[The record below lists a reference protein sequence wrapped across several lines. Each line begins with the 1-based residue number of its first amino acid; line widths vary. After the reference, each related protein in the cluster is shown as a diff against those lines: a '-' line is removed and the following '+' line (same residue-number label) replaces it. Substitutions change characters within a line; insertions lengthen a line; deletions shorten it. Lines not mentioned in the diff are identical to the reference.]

1 MALALDDSAAA
12 DEERPAAWTSLHE
25 CINNEL
31 LPAFALAVNDVGLA
45 EAAMHRAAIRSHQ
58 RSTPKTVTPQQI
70 WADAFE
76 WVTVRRWPRR
86 IPEPI
91 GPAAIRTTDELTEA
105 VAELPARQRSALVC
119 DGVLGWTD
127 AEIADAHSTLIST
140 IDLRRRRGLGEIRR
154 TLDDA
159 TTADLV
165 PLLPQVRP
173 LPEEATVRRAG
184 VRRTFR
190 NRALGLAVGIAG
202 ITLAGL
208 AIQAGPDDA
217 SDDVVATNLADPP
230 RESRA
235 PYAPIG
241 DGRGGFV
248 AFGRG
253 SGEISVSTD
262 GTSWTERARLN
273 VNRIDLRLFAER
285 FYRSGDQYVML
296 IDSTTGGGAS
306 LSASDSPRIAL
317 TNNLVDWTL
326 LRLDLGEL
334 PLSEGLRPQID
345 LLSAAVI
352 DDTVLV
358 SVRINQEID
367 HRSLG
372 LVASQVCTTTDD
384 RDGLLLHLCDG
395 TVVPVAEQGPA
406 VSGTDRLFV
415 SENGSS
421 FEELPVPAF
430 YNPWGI
436 VAFGDQ
442 FGMLEESSN
451 QLYLSDD
458 GVEWEPF
465 FELGVEN
472 RLGLIESQDDELLVI
487 SPDRSGWTSNLIS
500 GDTAITGSLPLGLDP
515 TTIWIKPQVAV
526 GPAGWAVYLTTSRP
540 WDRREDTV
548 SGWAVHIDD
557 WIIEQRPERS
567 SIRLRSTSTNLLYE
581 YHGLIDREGLI
592 LDHPSVRRSQFGGV
606 QLFHPETGDLVVD
619 ISGQRIRDAWV
630 SGQDTTLSLSGVRS
644 EPGQGRVEAGGWS
657 VEGNIRTGPITL
669 VGPDGEHRVFDD
681 GYAFTNGSTADGI
694 EATIASSQTDGVLS
708 FYDET
713 GGVLVEFDAESVLDN
728 LDPEPD
734 DSEDRARAMV
744 LFSPDGVTW
753 EQLWSTNRPTWYGSV
768 AVGDDEILLSTAA
781 FATGPERIPLDQSDS

>member
-1 MALALDDSAAA
+1 
-12 DEERPAAWTSLHE
+12 
-25 CINNEL
+25 
-31 LPAFALAVNDVGLA
+31 
-45 EAAMHRAAIRSHQ
+45 
-58 RSTPKTVTPQQI
+58 
-70 WADAFE
+70 
-76 WVTVRRWPRR
+76 
-86 IPEPI
+86 
-91 GPAAIRTTDELTEA
+91 
-105 VAELPARQRSALVC
+105 
-119 DGVLGWTD
+119 
-127 AEIADAHSTLIST
+127 
-140 IDLRRRRGLGEIRR
+140 
-154 TLDDA
+154 
-159 TTADLV
+159 
-165 PLLPQVRP
+165 
-173 LPEEATVRRAG
+173 
-184 VRRTFR
+184 
-190 NRALGLAVGIAG
+190 
-202 ITLAGL
+202 
-208 AIQAGPDDA
+208 
-217 SDDVVATNLADPP
+217 
-230 RESRA
+230 
-235 PYAPIG
+235 
-241 DGRGGFV
+241 
-248 AFGRG
+248 
-253 SGEISVSTD
+253 
-262 GTSWTERARLN
+262 
-273 VNRIDLRLFAER
+273 
-285 FYRSGDQYVML
+285 
-296 IDSTTGGGAS
+296 
-306 LSASDSPRIAL
+306 
-317 TNNLVDWTL
+317 
-326 LRLDLGEL
+326 
-334 PLSEGLRPQID
+334 
-345 LLSAAVI
+345 
-352 DDTVLV
+352 
-358 SVRINQEID
+358 
-367 HRSLG
+367 
-372 LVASQVCTTTDD
+372 
-384 RDGLLLHLCDG
+384 
-395 TVVPVAEQGPA
+395 
-406 VSGTDRLFV
+406 
-415 SENGSS
+415 
-421 FEELPVPAF
+421 VPAF

-442 FGMLEESSN
+442 FAMLEESSN

-458 GVEWEPF
+458 GAAWEPF

-567 SIRLRSTSTNLLYE
+567 SIRLRSTSTDLLYE

-630 SGQDTTLSLSGVRS
+630 SGQDTDLSLSGVRS

-669 VGPDGEHRVFDD
+669 VAADGERRVFDD

-734 DSEDRARAMV
+734 DGEDRARAMV